1 METKSFEES
10 LNELEV
16 LVHDL
21 EDGEI
26 NLDDAIKKYTEAMNL
41 AKNCNELLNKATE
54 SVNKILQE
62 NGELK
67 DFNVSEGE

>member
-10 LNELEV
+10 LKELEV

-41 AKNCNELLNKATE
+41 AKNCNEMLNSATE
-54 SVNKILQE
+54 AVNKILQD
-62 NGELK
+62 NGKLE
-67 DFNVSEGE
+67 DFNISEGE